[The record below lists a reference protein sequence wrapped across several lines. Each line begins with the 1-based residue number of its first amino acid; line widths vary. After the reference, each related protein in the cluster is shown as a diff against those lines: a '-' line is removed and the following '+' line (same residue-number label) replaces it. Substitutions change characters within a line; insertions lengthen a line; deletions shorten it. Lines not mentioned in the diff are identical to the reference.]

1 MYNNSMNKDIFTKA
15 IPSEN
20 KPKDKRM
27 DKMDLQYLPKLPATF
42 YILGQCGSGKSSIL
56 WNLLTSGYVYGKNKK
71 SVFDE
76 CLIYLGTLDSK
87 DTFEK
92 KLQIENKLI
101 LDDYDAED
109 FESYMD
115 DLKAHQMEKLNKGK
129 SPLNTCLIF
138 DDFVSANLMR
148 KPKPNAKIPIEH
160 LLLTSRHEANCSVFV
175 NSQVYKNI
183 GFSKPSVRNN
193 ITTFVIS
200 KMGRGE
206 LLKIAE
212 ELSGDYQPEE
222 WLYHYDRCI
231 ARRPYNFVT
240 YDHRREDGCKWME
253 RFDQPFPQAKRTT
266 EILRS
271 LRLKDESSSEE
282 SSSESVS
289 D

>member
-1 MYNNSMNKDIFTKA
+1 MNKDIFTKA
-15 IPSEN
+15 IPSEY
-20 KPKDKRM
+20 KPKDKRF
-27 DKMDLQYLPKLPATF
+27 DKMELQYLPKLPATF

-56 WNLLTSGYVYGKNKK
+56 WNLLTEGYVYGKNKK

-101 LDDYDAED
+101 LDDYSAED
-109 FESYMD
+109 FEEYMD
-115 DLKAHQMEKLNKGK
+115 DLKEHQMEKLSKNKA
-129 SPLNTCLIF
+129 PLNTCLIF

-148 KPKPNAKIPIEH
+148 KPRPNAKIPIEH

-175 NSQVYKNI
+175 NSQVYKNV

-231 ARRPYNFVT
+231 ASKPYNFVT
-240 YDHRREDGCKWME
+240 YDHRRPDGCKWME
-253 RFDQPFPQAKRTT
+253 RFHLPFPQAKRTT
-266 EILRS
+266 EILKS
-271 LRLKDESSSEE
+271 LRLKDVSSSEE
-282 SSSESVS
+282 SSSESDS

>member
-1 MYNNSMNKDIFTKA
+1 MNKDIFTKA

-20 KPKDKRM
+20 KPKDKRF
-27 DKMDLQYLPKLPATF
+27 DKMELQYLPKLPATF
-42 YILGQCGSGKSSIL
+42 YIMGQCGSGKSSIL
-56 WNLLTSGYVYGKNKK
+56 WNLLTEGYVYGKNKK

-101 LDDYDAED
+101 LDDYEAED
-109 FESYMD
+109 FEEYMD
-115 DLKAHQMEKLNKGK
+115 DLKQHQMEKLEKNKA
-129 SPLNTCLIF
+129 PLNTCLIF
-138 DDFVSANLMR
+138 DDFVSSNLMR
-148 KPKPNAKIPIEH
+148 KPRPNAKIPIEH

-231 ARRPYNFVT
+231 ARRPFNFVT
-240 YDHRREDGCKWME
+240 YDHRRPDGCKWME
-253 RFDQPFPQAKRTT
+253 RFNLPFPQAKRTT
-266 EILRS
+266 EILKS
-271 LRLKDESSSEE
+271 LRLKNDSSSEE
-282 SSSESVS
+282 SSSESDS